1 MPDATIL
8 AAEQISHV
16 YASPSGDVPALNAV
30 TLGVAR
36 ESFVCLVG
44 PSGCGKS
51 TLLRIL
57 AGLLQPSEG
66 RALLDGQPIT
76 RAQRRIGVV
85 FQKAN
90 LLPWRT
96 VYDNLVLPLELS
108 GLPPDTQAERAAGML
123 ELTGLTAFADAYPA
137 ELSGGMAQ
145 RVAIGRALI
154 YQPEVLLLDEP
165 FNALDAKL
173 RLAMQVEL
181 RKLIDR
187 VGITA
192 IFVTHDQAEAMT
204 LSDTVAVMRAGRI
217 EQADAPLR
225 LYDRPATAYVA
236 AFIGGANLLP
246 VRVAGGRVQGWSG
259 IATARP
265 DGPALLVVRPET
277 IGVRRADG
285 EEAGWSGRIVF
296 AAAHGPTTEYEIDA
310 GAATPVRAVVP
321 RRAGE
326 APLPSG
332 TRVAL
337 SLTDPEGCT
346 VIAAETADAA

>member
-1 MPDATIL
+1 MPDDIIL

-16 YASPSGDVPALNAV
+16 YASPSGDVAALDAV

-57 AGLLQPSEG
+57 AGLLEPSEG

-108 GLPPDTQAERAAGML
+108 GLPPDTRAERAAGML
-123 ELTGLTAFADAYPA
+123 ELTGLSAFADAFPA

-154 YQPEVLLLDEP
+154 YHPEVLLLDEP
-165 FNALDAKL
+165 FGALDALTREQMSGELL
-173 RLAMQVEL
+173 RIWARYRKTVLMVTHSIPEAVLLA
-181 RKLIDR
+181 DR
-187 VGITA
+187 VLVMSPRPGHI
-192 IFVTHDQAEAMT
+192 IHDQ
-204 LSDTVAVMRAGRI
+204 
-217 EQADAPLR
+217 
-225 LYDRPATAYVA
+225 
-236 AFIGGANLLP
+236 
-246 VRVAGGRVQGWSG
+246 
-259 IATARP
+259 
-265 DGPALLVVRPET
+265 T
-277 IGVRRADG
+277 I
-285 EEAGWSGRIVF
+285 
-296 AAAHGPTTEYEIDA
+296 
-310 GAATPVRAVVP
+310 
-321 RRAGE
+321 
-326 APLPSG
+326 PLPRPR
-332 TRVAL
+332 TLDLMHEPDFVAL
-337 SLTDPEGCT
+337 TEHLRRSIRRE
-346 VIAAETADAA
+346 